1 MAISSTNPPIE
12 GKLPIWAKDHPEYV
26 EWMFEARL
34 KQKYGYSVSELENMD
49 HNHYLFLVTLLE
61 ADALKEKK
69 EREKMEKDAK
79 NKRRH

>member
-1 MAISSTNPPIE
+1 
-12 GKLPIWAKDHPEYV
+12 
-26 EWMFEARL
+26 
-34 KQKYGYSVSELENMD
+34 MD